1 MRHLLFRLL
10 FGLLLALMLAGCG
23 GPAASPTPTPLSL
36 PPTRP
41 AATATPVPTPTR
53 TPRPTP
59 TPRPTRT
66 PTPSPTPTETPTPLP
81 PTPTPVPTTPIGRLG
96 EHLGE
101 EVTVAGNI
109 VETAYLYSRDAKDV
123 RGFFFTL
130 DDGTGQV
137 KLLMWLNVYDDCWDA
152 RKINL
157 GARVRVTG
165 EVKEYEGQ
173 LEIVPRWG
181 GGVKA
186 LKAAGPS
193 APQRA
198 IGSLTEA
205 DRGQRVQI
213 EGTVT
218 RTEPG
223 ETYVRVFVQDG
234 SGEVLVF
241 VWRGIYDRIPGREK
255 LEVPGTPVRVVG
267 RVDVYKGTL
276 EVIPTLP
283 YDVVVNP

>member
-101 EVTVAGNI
+101 EVTVAGNV

-157 GARVRVTG
+157 GARVRATG

>member
-1 MRHLLFRLL
+1 MRDLLFRLL
-10 FGLLLALMLAGCG
+10 FGLLLALMLTGCG

-41 AATATPVPTPTR
+41 AATATSVPTPTR

-96 EHLGE
+96 EHVGE
-101 EVTVAGNI
+101 EVTVAGNV

-152 RKINL
+152 RKINV

>member
-1 MRHLLFRLL
+1 MRRLFPRLL
-10 FGLLLALMLAGCG
+10 FGLLLALTLTGCG
-23 GPAASPTPTPLSL
+23 QPAASPTPTPLSL

-41 AATATPVPTPTR
+41 AVTATPVPTPTR

-96 EHLGE
+96 EHLGQ
-101 EVTVAGNI
+101 EVTVAGNV

-123 RGFFFTL
+123 RGFLFTL

-152 RKINL
+152 RKINV
-157 GARVRVTG
+157 GARVRATG

-173 LEIVPRWG
+173 MEIVPRWG

-198 IGSLTEA
+198 IGSLSEA

-223 ETYVRVFVQDG
+223 QTYVRVFVSDG
-234 SGEVLVF
+234 TGEVLLF
-241 VWRGIYDRIPGREK
+241 VWRGIYDRIPRREK
-255 LEVPGTPVRVVG
+255 LEVPGTPVRAVG
-267 RVDVYKGTL
+267 RVDVYRGTL

>member
-1 MRHLLFRLL
+1 M
-10 FGLLLALMLAGCG
+10 
-23 GPAASPTPTPLSL
+23 
-36 PPTRP
+36 
-41 AATATPVPTPTR
+41 
-53 TPRPTP
+53 
-59 TPRPTRT
+59 
-66 PTPSPTPTETPTPLP
+66 
-81 PTPTPVPTTPIGRLG
+81 
-96 EHLGE
+96 GE
-101 EVTVAGNI
+101 EVTVAGNV

-157 GARVRVTG
+157 GARVRATG

>member
-41 AATATPVPTPTR
+41 AATATSVPTPTR

-101 EVTVAGNI
+101 EVTVAGNV

-157 GARVRVTG
+157 GARVRATG

>member
-41 AATATPVPTPTR
+41 AATATSVPTPTR

-152 RKINL
+152 RKINV